1 MAAAAVT
8 ASLSCLRILSE
19 QGQVVWFKVLSVG
32 GIYLFLKSGFAF
44 ISHPLFAITDNTVH

>member
-1 MAAAAVT
+1 MAAAVT